1 MEYKFTN
8 ANFKQEVLESSVP
21 VMVDFYAEWCGPCR
35 MMGPVVEKLAGEYEG
50 RAKIGKVNSD
60 EEEELAGQYN
70 VMSIPDILFFK
81 NGKVVDQV
89 VGAVPE
95 SVLKRQGCRPGRR
108 RCPRVRPQRKTRRP
122 ALITR
127 RIVPNEFSLFGT
139 KRPPGQTGR
148 PFSITITSYHFSTLL
163 RKSCSLGFLGCA
175 KNSSGA
181 FSS

>member
-35 MMGPVVEKLAGEYEG
+35 MMGPVVEKLAGEYDG
-50 RAKIGKVNSD
+50 RARIGKVKSD

-95 SVLKRQGCRPGRR
+95 SV
-108 RCPRVRPQRKTRRP
+108 PREKLD
-122 ALITR
+122 AL
-127 RIVPNEFSLFGT
+127 L
-139 KRPPGQTGR
+139 
-148 PFSITITSYHFSTLL
+148 
-163 RKSCSLGFLGCA
+163 
-175 KNSSGA
+175 
-181 FSS
+181 